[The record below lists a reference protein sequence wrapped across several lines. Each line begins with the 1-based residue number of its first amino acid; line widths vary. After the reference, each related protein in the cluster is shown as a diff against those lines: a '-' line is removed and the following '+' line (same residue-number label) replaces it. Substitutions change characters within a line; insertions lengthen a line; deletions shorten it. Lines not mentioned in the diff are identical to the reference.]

1 MKINLEKNKLKIKQN
16 EKKTID
22 IQPVF
27 FVGLKMKQM
36 MKSRA
41 SFFCDKTED
50 LIRGDSNFMIIPVS
64 FVMNFS
70 LSLLK

>member
-1 MKINLEKNKLKIKQN
+1 MKINPEKNKLKIKQN

-27 FVGLKMKQM
+27 SVGLKMKQM
-36 MKSRA
+36 MKSRS

>member
-36 MKSRA
+36 MKCRA
-41 SFFCDKTED
+41 SFF
-50 LIRGDSNFMIIPVS
+50 
-64 FVMNFS
+64 
-70 LSLLK
+70 